1 MDRVAREQL
10 KWKCRQGLL
19 ELDHVLARTMERAR
33 NGND

>member
-1 MDRVAREQL
+1 MDRVAREKL

-19 ELDHVLARTMERAR
+19 ELVLALHGAAR